1 MYHLMVVLLEKKE
14 RKEKE
19 RKKKGKQGAE
29 LQECAGQTVCNTYL
43 LSKIKLWGKG
53 TNYGRGKGVVV
64 LCPYVAVISLRT
76 LM

>member
-1 MYHLMVVLLEKKE
+1 MVLLLEKK
-14 RKEKE
+14 RKKRE
-19 RKKKGKQGAE
+19 RKKKRKQGAE

-64 LCPYVAVISLRT
+64 LCPHVAVISLRT
-76 LM
+76 LV